1 MRRLP
6 ESVCLL
12 FFPGMGFNRIEK
24 KTRLQKPAERLI
36 LLISWPPAEPMEQI
50 KRANK
55 LFTSDCIFLKKTLSI
70 PVISEKVLP
79 FNGLNSLDSPENEDS
94 TERGGLGDERPA
106 AVQEESSSS
115 SSPEDPDVRPA
126 QPEELSAKDFLQRLD
141 LQIKRSTEAAA
152 KKLQEDDAGAGDAEQ
167 QESLYASSSYH
178 NQS

>member
-1 MRRLP
+1 
-6 ESVCLL
+6 
-12 FFPGMGFNRIEK
+12 
-24 KTRLQKPAERLI
+24 
-36 LLISWPPAEPMEQI
+36 MEQI